1 MKRLIII
8 LSLLLLAAPA
18 VAAPYLVCDVPPAG
32 DQVVGVRGSVDGT
45 AFEQPYKLQSGG
57 VLIYDVGTLTPA
69 KHVFTNIHFYNVRGD
84 SVGVPFDLPSIP
96 GPPSNIGL
104 RP

>member
-1 MKRLIII
+1 MKHLIIV

-32 DQVVGVRGSVDGT
+32 DQIAGVRGSVDGT

-57 VLIYDVGTLTPA
+57 LLIYDVGTLTPA
-69 KHVFTNIHFYNVRGD
+69 KHSFTNIHLFNIRGE
-84 SVGVPFDLPSIP
+84 SVSVPFDLPAVP
-96 GPPSNIGL
+96 GPPLNITL